1 MKKKILFIL
10 NTYNFQSNFLKKNL
24 SLNQNYLRFNKE
36 DQNWFNYFYNN
47 LKKDFFL
54 KKDYPNLN
62 KTILGE
68 NYCEFL
74 QKKINRFK
82 PHLIF
87 SNVNDKNIENLLSKY
102 NNTKKIIWVSHLIS
116 KKKLKYYKNIFEYLI
131 TDNDH
136 IYKQARY
143 LKFKVFN
150 FRISAPAYIKLNKK
164 DFIKRRSEIYFSGSL
179 GYNFQNRFDI
189 LNFLNNNFKIKHNFL
204 TIIKMI
210 KNSITKI
217 LEKIFQFNQTFSNS
231 KLLEKRLDEQQ
242 KFIELSVKENR
253 ELKNDISK
261 INSSLN
267 KILDSPNNILENSNN
282 NLENKISENLGHNS
296 IARVDFY
303 QEENVRLG
311 SELLDTK
318 KKFEILKSEI
328 EKYEEQRSNLISKI
342 NSVNDAINDTNVLTN
357 VFDNN
362 VKPKINIT
370 DHNKIEKK
378 DKGLIDLNEQVK
390 NIFSK

>member
-1 MKKKILFIL
+1 MNFDNSIKNILTDSKVLEAKISNFRSNILQKEDFLIFEKNQFDLFIDNTFNLIKKILV
-10 NTYNFQSNFLKKNL
+10 FL
-24 SLNQNYLRFNKE
+24 E
-36 DQNWFNYFYNN
+36 
-47 LKKDFFL
+47 
-54 KKDYPNLN
+54 
-62 KTILGE
+62 
-68 NYCEFL
+68 
-74 QKKINRFK
+74 
-82 PHLIF
+82 
-87 SNVNDKNIENLLSKY
+87 
-102 NNTKKIIWVSHLIS
+102 
-116 KKKLKYYKNIFEYLI
+116 
-131 TDNDH
+131 
-136 IYKQARY
+136 
-143 LKFKVFN
+143 
-150 FRISAPAYIKLNKK
+150 
-164 DFIKRRSEIYFSGSL
+164 
-179 GYNFQNRFDI
+179 
-189 LNFLNNNFKIKHNFL
+189 NNFKIKHNFL

-210 KNSITKI
+210 KSSITKI
-217 LEKIFQFNQTFSNS
+217 LEKILKSNQKFSNS

-261 INSSLN
+261 INLALN
-267 KILDSPNNILENSNN
+267 KILENPNNILENSNN
-282 NLENKISENLGHNS
+282 ISENKISENLGHNS

-362 VKPKINIT
+362 VKPKIQIT

-378 DKGLIDLNEQVK
+378 NKGLVDLNEQVR

>member
-1 MKKKILFIL
+1 MNFDNSIKNILTNSKVLEAKISNFRSNILQKEDFLIFEKNQFDLFIDNTFNLIKKIL
-10 NTYNFQSNFLKKNL
+10 
-24 SLNQNYLRFNKE
+24 
-36 DQNWFNYFYNN
+36 
-47 LKKDFFL
+47 
-54 KKDYPNLN
+54 
-62 KTILGE
+62 
-68 NYCEFL
+68 
-74 QKKINRFK
+74 
-82 PHLIF
+82 
-87 SNVNDKNIENLLSKY
+87 V
-102 NNTKKIIWVSHLIS
+102 
-116 KKKLKYYKNIFEYLI
+116 
-131 TDNDH
+131 
-136 IYKQARY
+136 
-143 LKFKVFN
+143 
-150 FRISAPAYIKLNKK
+150 
-164 DFIKRRSEIYFSGSL
+164 
-179 GYNFQNRFDI
+179 
-189 LNFLNNNFKIKHNFL
+189 FLNNNFKIKHNFL

-217 LEKIFQFNQTFSNS
+217 LEKILQSNQTFSNS

-261 INSSLN
+261 INFALN
-267 KILDSPNNILENSNN
+267 KILENPNNILENSNN
-282 NLENKISENLGHNS
+282 NSENKISENLGHNS

-362 VKPKINIT
+362 VKPKIKIT

-378 DKGLIDLNEQVK
+378 DKGLVDLNEQVK

>member
-1 MKKKILFIL
+1 MNFDNSIKNILTDSKVLEAKISNFRSNILQKEDFLIFEKNQFDLFIDNTFNLIKKILV
-10 NTYNFQSNFLKKNL
+10 FL
-24 SLNQNYLRFNKE
+24 E
-36 DQNWFNYFYNN
+36 
-47 LKKDFFL
+47 
-54 KKDYPNLN
+54 
-62 KTILGE
+62 
-68 NYCEFL
+68 
-74 QKKINRFK
+74 
-82 PHLIF
+82 
-87 SNVNDKNIENLLSKY
+87 
-102 NNTKKIIWVSHLIS
+102 
-116 KKKLKYYKNIFEYLI
+116 
-131 TDNDH
+131 
-136 IYKQARY
+136 
-143 LKFKVFN
+143 
-150 FRISAPAYIKLNKK
+150 
-164 DFIKRRSEIYFSGSL
+164 
-179 GYNFQNRFDI
+179 
-189 LNFLNNNFKIKHNFL
+189 NNFKIKHNFL

-210 KNSITKI
+210 KSSITKI
-217 LEKIFQFNQTFSNS
+217 LEKILKSNQKFSNS

-261 INSSLN
+261 INSALN
-267 KILDSPNNILENSNN
+267 KILENPNNILENSNKN
-282 NLENKISENLGHNS
+282 SENKISENLGHNS

-362 VKPKINIT
+362 VKPKIQIT

-378 DKGLIDLNEQVK
+378 NKGLVDLNEQVK

>member
-1 MKKKILFIL
+1 MNFDNSIKNILTDSKVLEAKISNFRSNILQKEDFLIFEKNQFDLFIDNTFNLIKKILV
-10 NTYNFQSNFLKKNL
+10 FL
-24 SLNQNYLRFNKE
+24 
-36 DQNWFNYFYNN
+36 D
-47 LKKDFFL
+47 
-54 KKDYPNLN
+54 
-62 KTILGE
+62 
-68 NYCEFL
+68 
-74 QKKINRFK
+74 
-82 PHLIF
+82 
-87 SNVNDKNIENLLSKY
+87 
-102 NNTKKIIWVSHLIS
+102 
-116 KKKLKYYKNIFEYLI
+116 
-131 TDNDH
+131 
-136 IYKQARY
+136 
-143 LKFKVFN
+143 
-150 FRISAPAYIKLNKK
+150 
-164 DFIKRRSEIYFSGSL
+164 
-179 GYNFQNRFDI
+179 
-189 LNFLNNNFKIKHNFL
+189 NNFKIKHNFL

-267 KILDSPNNILENSNN
+267 KILENPNNILENSNN

-318 KKFEILKSEI
+318 KKFEILKNEI

>member
-1 MKKKILFIL
+1 MNFDNSIRNILTDSKALEAKISNFRSNIFQKDDFLIFEKNQFDLFIDSTFNFIEKILV
-10 NTYNFQSNFLKKNL
+10 FL
-24 SLNQNYLRFNKE
+24 
-36 DQNWFNYFYNN
+36 DNN
-47 LKKDFFL
+47 L
-54 KKDYPNLN
+54 
-62 KTILGE
+62 
-68 NYCEFL
+68 
-74 QKKINRFK
+74 
-82 PHLIF
+82 
-87 SNVNDKNIENLLSKY
+87 
-102 NNTKKIIWVSHLIS
+102 
-116 KKKLKYYKNIFEYLI
+116 
-131 TDNDH
+131 
-136 IYKQARY
+136 
-143 LKFKVFN
+143 
-150 FRISAPAYIKLNKK
+150 
-164 DFIKRRSEIYFSGSL
+164 
-179 GYNFQNRFDI
+179 
-189 LNFLNNNFKIKHNFL
+189 KIKHNFL

-210 KNSITKI
+210 KNSVTKI
-217 LEKIFQFNQTFSNS
+217 LEKIFQSNQTFSNS

-253 ELKNDISK
+253 ELKNDISQ
-261 INSSLN
+261 INLALN
-267 KILDSPNNILENSNN
+267 KILENSNN
-282 NLENKISENLGHNS
+282 NSENKISENLGHNS

-362 VKPKINIT
+362 VKPKIQIT

-378 DKGLIDLNEQVK
+378 NKGLVDLNEQVK